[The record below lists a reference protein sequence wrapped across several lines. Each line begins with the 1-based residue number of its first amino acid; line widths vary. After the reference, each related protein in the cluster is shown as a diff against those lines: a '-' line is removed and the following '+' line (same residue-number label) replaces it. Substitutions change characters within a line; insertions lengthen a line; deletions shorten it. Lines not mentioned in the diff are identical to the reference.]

1 MKYKGLQ
8 SYTEADATNFKGRSI
23 ETKELLNLLHTNDI
37 VVCYAASGEG
47 KSSLINAG
55 LCPLLRKELIL
66 PIFITFSETDF
77 SNEKIDFNSFVLG
90 KIFEAVHDVNKGILD
105 ENSQLRFVSDEILEE
120 KLGKE
125 LYDELNKNAWWQLRM
140 GYLCNHYQTFI
151 PLLIFD
157 QFEEIFCNTRSDLWI
172 NEFFQWFG
180 DFCSGRLPMELGDS
194 IRNKFEDSFNYLKLT
209 PQSSVKVLFS
219 LRSDYVGD
227 LDYWCNQRYKIPVLK
242 DTRYLLKP
250 LTKVGAEEVLDLS
263 DFNRDVKNNIIT
275 FVCKDNDQ
283 PYVSAL
289 ILSVLCTILSA
300 KNKINIKNDL
310 SDLSLLV
317 EEFYND
323 KISILDIDDIH
334 ELECSLI
341 GEKNNRLRIPFNA
354 DRFKNLKIN
363 DGRFVDTKNNP
374 VNLEILR
381 ISRVNNSYYI
391 ELVHDCLCSVV
402 TKKKA
407 QYIEDLTYQKEQAIR
422 QKKNVVTLVWLLGH
436 LLFFLYS
443 LFYFYEPLFSVID
456 PNKDV
461 LSDIDYIWFVLTLY
475 IPVIIALY
483 TSSSFLIQNIKKLD
497 VLLYSF
503 SEILLLINI
512 FDFNTNIFFITGKLG
527 NEVFYYLLCCSIVVG
542 GLLLYTFIDVI
553 NKKCKIRNISENVL
567 PKNNL
572 YKRNIYWRGYIF
584 LISLVSVVFFINID
598 QFSGL
603 SWLLLALPFLF
614 YNIPSALNSSK
625 YKKLL
630 ILLWLLLILCDIPI
644 PIKGWPSLINKIPG
658 MFILILCIFFSFVSI
673 IYEYKDKRKRLIL
686 VLFNL
691 LIIVIT
697 YTYCLGFIP
706 FANEIN
712 PLNVVLNRTRSH
724 TYNGFM
730 IKSNENGTY
739 RYGFYNA
746 TGDTIIS
753 SVFEDCVTAE
763 KFGYWLAFKI
773 NEKAILSSKDN
784 SFNQLGMS
792 IRNDTLYL
800 QPYFCGLSIAADKNS
815 SALESS
821 FKEVNNKSIR
831 TKSDLKLQQ
840 EYFFSKGY
848 NELLNSMFLKLSNGE
863 KFSSNSLPSI
873 KCLCEIT
880 QCLLDSVSNN
890 MRVPENERQKKNMF
904 DEDELIADYYKYH
917 TQLLVFSVLLD
928 CFNQDNISEDLIYY
942 IAFYQHFLINEINK
956 TPMKIFNY
964 AISSYFTGFNKS
976 TVDSIKFD
984 NDKVRCLLKNNIS
997 LKQYYRDCWL
1007 VLTNYAFS
1015 RFVTMLENN
1024 EADYVKNILPT
1035 YDNFLKSED
1044 DNKWILLESYLT
1056 KKDDWSLFVETE
1068 NSYILNYVDYN
1079 IKTSIAVVESM
1090 GSFYNSQTRLI
1101 PYKLLVLKR
1110 FYNTEYDEV
1119 DSMSENL
1126 EKIDT
1131 ILNNSFYKKLDSI
1144 MDSVGI
1150 LLQNNQKYEELI
1162 EKLYLLKKS
1171 KSTSQQF
1178 H

>member
-1 MKYKGLQ
+1 MMKYKGLQ
-8 SYTEADATNFKGRSI
+8 SYTEADAINFKGRST

-77 SNEKIDFNSFVLG
+77 FNEKIDFNSFVLG
-90 KIFEAVHDVNKGILD
+90 KIFEAVHNVNKVILD
-105 ENSQLRFVSDEILEE
+105 ESSQLRFVSDEILEE

-140 GYLCNHYQTFI
+140 GYLCNHYQTFT

-180 DFCSGRLPMELGDS
+180 DFCSGRLPMKLGDS

-209 PQSSVKVLFS
+209 PQSRVKVLFS
-219 LRSDYVGD
+219 LRNDYVGD
-227 LDYWCNQRYKIPVLK
+227 LDYWCNQRYNIPVLK

-250 LTKVGAEEVLDLS
+250 LTKVGAEEVLELS
-263 DFNRDVKNNIIT
+263 GFNRDVKNNIIT
-275 FVCKDNDQ
+275 FVCKDNSQ

-289 ILSVLCTILSA
+289 ILSVLCTVLSA
-300 KNKINIKNDL
+300 KNKININDW
-310 SDLSLLV
+310 SDLNLLV
-317 EEFYND
+317 EDFYND
-323 KISILDIDDIH
+323 KITVLDIDDVH

-354 DRFKNLKIN
+354 DRFKNLRIS
-363 DGRFVDTKNNP
+363 DGRFVDAKNNP

-443 LFYFYEPLFSVID
+443 LFCFYEPLFPVIYQ
-456 PNKDV
+456 NKDV
-461 LSDIDYIWFVLTLY
+461 LSDIDYIWFLLTLY

-483 TSSSFLIQNIKKLD
+483 TSSSFLTQNINKLD

-503 SEILLLINI
+503 LEILLLINI
-512 FDFNTNIFFITGKLG
+512 FDFNSNIFFIKGKLG
-527 NEVFYYLLCCSIVVG
+527 NEIFYYLLCCSVVVG
-542 GLLLYTFIDVI
+542 GLLLYTFTDVI
-553 NKKCKIRNISENVL
+553 NKRCKIRNISENVL
-567 PKNNL
+567 PENNL
-572 YKRNIYWRGYIF
+572 YKKNIYWRGYIF
-584 LISLVSVVFFINID
+584 LISLVSVIFFINID
-598 QFSGL
+598 QFGGL

-625 YKKLL
+625 CQKVLM
-630 ILLWLLLILCDIPI
+630 LLWLLLILCDMPI
-644 PIKGWPSLINKIPG
+644 PIMGWSSLINKMPG
-658 MFILILCIFFSFVSI
+658 IFILILCIFFSFVSI

-686 VLFNL
+686 VFLNL
-691 LIIVIT
+691 LVIVTT
-697 YTYCLGFIP
+697 YSCCLGFIP
-706 FANEIN
+706 FTNEIN
-712 PLNVVLNRTRSH
+712 PLNVVLNRNRSY

-730 IKSNENGTY
+730 IKSNENDTY
-739 RYGFYNA
+739 RYGLYNA

-753 SVFEDCVTAE
+753 SVFDDCVTAAN
-763 KFGYWLAFKI
+763 FGYWLAFKI

-784 SFNQLGMS
+784 FTNLLGMS

-815 SALESS
+815 SALEST
-821 FKEVNNKSIR
+821 FKELNKKSIR
-831 TKSDLKLQQ
+831 TESDLKLQQ
-840 EYFFSKGY
+840 EYLFSRGY

-863 KFSSNSLPSI
+863 TFSSKSLPSI
-873 KCLCEIT
+873 KCLREIT

-890 MRVPENERQKKNMF
+890 MRVPESERKKKKMF
-904 DEDELIADYYKYH
+904 DEDDLITDYYKYH
-917 TQLLVFSVLLD
+917 TQLLLCSVLLD
-928 CFNQDNISEDLIYY
+928 CFNQDNISKDLIYY
-942 IAFYQHFLINEINK
+942 IAFYQHFLINEMNK
-956 TPMKIFNY
+956 IPMEIFDY
-964 AISSYFTGFNKS
+964 AITFTEKFNKS

-984 NDKVRCLLKNNIS
+984 NEKVRYLLKNNIS

-1007 VLTNYAFS
+1007 VLTKYTYS
-1015 RFVTMLENN
+1015 RFVAILNN
-1024 EADYVKNILPT
+1024 NAVNYVENILPA
-1035 YDNFLKSED
+1035 YDNFLKSDD
-1044 DNKWILLESYLT
+1044 DNIWILLESYLT

-1079 IKTSIAVVESM
+1079 IKTSIAIVESM
-1090 GSFYNSQTRLI
+1090 GGFYNSQTRLI
-1101 PYKLLVLKR
+1101 SYKLLALKR
-1110 FYNTEYDEV
+1110 FYNTEDDEV
-1119 DSMSENL
+1119 DSMSEKL
-1126 EKIDT
+1126 EKIDI
-1131 ILNNSFYKKLDSI
+1131 ILNNSFYKELDSV
-1144 MDSVGI
+1144 MDSVRI
-1150 LLQNNQKYEELI
+1150 LLQNNQKYEELF

-1171 KSTSQQF
+1171 KSTSQQI

>member
-1 MKYKGLQ
+1 MMKYKGLQ
-8 SYTEADATNFKGRSI
+8 SYTEADATNFKGRTT

-77 SNEKIDFNSFVLG
+77 FNEKIDFNLFVLG

-125 LYDELNKNAWWQLRM
+125 LYDELNKNTWWKLRM
-140 GYLCNHYQTFI
+140 GRLCNHYQTFI

-172 NEFFQWFG
+172 NEFFQWFA
-180 DFCSGRLPMELGDS
+180 DFCSGRLPMKLGDS

-209 PQSSVKVLFS
+209 PQSRVKVLFS

-242 DTRYLLKP
+242 DSRYLLKP

-275 FVCKDNDQ
+275 FVCKDNSQ

-289 ILSVLCTILSA
+289 ILSVLCTVLSA

-317 EEFYND
+317 EDFYND

-334 ELECSLI
+334 ELECSLV

-354 DRFKNLKIN
+354 DRFKNLRIN
-363 DGRFVDTKNNP
+363 DGRFVDAKNNP
-374 VNLEILR
+374 INLEILR

-402 TKKKA
+402 TKKKK
-407 QYIEDLTYQKEQAIR
+407 QYIEYLKYQKEQAIR
-422 QKKNVVTLVWLLGH
+422 QKKNVVILAWLLGH

-443 LFYFYEPLFSVID
+443 LFCFYEPLFSVISK
-456 PNKDV
+456 NKDV
-461 LSDIDYIWFVLTLY
+461 LSDIDYIWFLLTLY

-483 TSSSFLIQNIKKLD
+483 TSSSILKQNVNKLD
-497 VLLYSF
+497 ILLYSF

-512 FDFNTNIFFITGKLG
+512 FDFNSNIFFITRQLG

-553 NKKCKIRNISENVL
+553 NKKCKIRNITEKVL

-572 YKRNIYWRGYIF
+572 YKKNIYWRGYIF
-584 LISLVSVVFFINID
+584 LISLVSVIFFINKAD
-598 QFSGL
+598 KF

-625 YKKLL
+625 YKKVL

-644 PIKGWPSLINKIPG
+644 PIKGCSSLINKMPG
-658 MFILILCIFFSFVSI
+658 MFILILCIFFSIISI
-673 IYEYKDKRKRLIL
+673 ISEYKDKRKRF
-686 VLFNL
+686 VLMFLNL
-691 LIIVIT
+691 LVIVTT
-697 YTYCLGFIP
+697 YSYCLGFIP
-706 FANEIN
+706 FANKIN

-730 IKSNENGTY
+730 IKSNENGIC

-746 TGDTIIS
+746 TGDMIIS

-763 KFGYWLAFKI
+763 NSGYWLAFKI

-784 SFNQLGMS
+784 FFSQLGMS
-792 IRNDTLYL
+792 VRNDTLYL
-800 QPYFCGLSIAADKNS
+800 QPYFCMLSIAADKNS
-815 SALESS
+815 SVLEST
-821 FKEVNNKSIR
+821 FKELNSKSIR
-831 TKSDLKLQQ
+831 TESDLKLQQ
-840 EYFFSKGY
+840 EYFFSRGY

-873 KCLCEIT
+873 KCLREIT

-890 MRVPENERQKKNMF
+890 MQVPENERQKKKMV

-917 TQLLVFSVLLD
+917 TQLLLFSVLLD
-928 CFNQDNISEDLIYY
+928 CFNQDNISEDLIIY
-942 IAFYQHFLINEINK
+942 ISYYQHFLINEINEI
-956 TPMKIFNY
+956 PMKIFNY
-964 AISSYFTGFNKS
+964 AIIPYFSGFNKS
-976 TVDSIKFD
+976 NVDSIKLD
-984 NDKVRCLLKNNIS
+984 NEKVRYLLKNNIS
-997 LKQYYRDCWL
+997 LKQYYGDCWL
-1007 VLTNYAFS
+1007 VLTEYMYDRLVN
-1015 RFVTMLENN
+1015 MLKNN
-1024 EADYVKNILPT
+1024 SVENILPA
-1035 YDNFLKSED
+1035 YDNFSKSNNN
-1044 DNKWILLESYLT
+1044 NKWNLLESYLT
-1056 KKDDWSLFVETE
+1056 KKNDWSLFVETKD
-1068 NSYILNYVDYN
+1068 SYILNYVDYN

-1101 PYKLLVLKR
+1101 PYKLLALNR

-1119 DSMSENL
+1119 DSMSEKL
-1126 EKIDT
+1126 EKIDS
-1131 ILNNSFYKKLDSI
+1131 ILNNSFYKELDSV
-1144 MDSVGI
+1144 MDSVRT
-1150 LLQNNQKYEELI
+1150 LLQDNQKYEELI
-1162 EKLYLLKKS
+1162 EKLYSLKKS
-1171 KSTSQQF
+1171 KSTSQQN